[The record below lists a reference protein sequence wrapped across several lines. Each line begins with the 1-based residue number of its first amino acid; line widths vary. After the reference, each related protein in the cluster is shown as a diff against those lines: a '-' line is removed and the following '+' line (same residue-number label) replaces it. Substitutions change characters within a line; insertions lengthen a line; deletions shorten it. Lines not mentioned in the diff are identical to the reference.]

1 MGFFNFLTHGL
12 KKTRSDLVVQVEGI
26 SGKTLTPEMLEELEE
41 ILILSD
47 VGVRTAGRVCSDLAK
62 RVGKRPLGPGDLRRE
77 LREVLTELLS
87 PDEGLDL
94 SSKPA
99 IILMVGVN
107 GVGKTTT
114 IGKLTGYLQGQ
125 GKTVLLGAADTFRAA
140 AAEQLDIWAQRCGAQ
155 LIRHQEGADP
165 AAVVFD
171 SITAGKARGADVII
185 CDTAGRL
192 HNKKNLMDELAKIDR
207 VITREAPDSS
217 REVLLVLDATTG
229 QNGLNQ
235 AREFAAA
242 CRVTG
247 VVLTKLDGTAK
258 GGVVVGIKDQ
268 LGLPIKFVGVGE
280 QLEDLRPFSA
290 REYATALLFEEGE
303 DAEGGLAE

>member
-1 MGFFNFLTHGL
+1 MGFLDFLTRGL
-12 KKTRSDLVVQVEGI
+12 KKTRSNLVVQVDGI
-26 SGKTLTPEMLEELEE
+26 SGKLTPETLEELEE
-41 ILILSD
+41 ILILAD
-47 VGVRTAGRVCSDLAK
+47 VGVRTAGRICSDLAA
-62 RVGKRPLGPGDLRRE
+62 RVGRRSLGPGELRRE
-77 LREVLTELLS
+77 LREVIVELRS
-87 PDEGLDL
+87 PDVGLALDPR
-94 SSKPA
+94 PA
-99 IILMVGVN
+99 VILVVGVN

-114 IGKLTGYLQGQ
+114 IGKLANHLMQE

-140 AAEQLDIWAQRCGAQ
+140 AAEQLTVWARRSGAQ
-155 LIRHQEGADP
+155 IICHQEGADP

-192 HNKKNLMDELAKIDR
+192 HNKKNLMDELAKMDR
-207 VITREAPDSS
+207 ILTREAPDSS

-242 CRVTG
+242 CGVTG

-258 GGVVVGIKDQ
+258 GGVVVGIREQ
-268 LGLPIKFVGVGE
+268 LGLPIKYVGVGE
-280 QLEDLRPFSA
+280 QMDDLRPFSA
-290 REYATALLFEEGE
+290 RDYATALLFEEGE
-303 DAEGGLAE
+303 EPEE

>member
-1 MGFFNFLTHGL
+1 MGFLDFLTRGL
-12 KKTRSDLVVQVEGI
+12 KKTRSNLVVQVDGI
-26 SGKTLTPEMLEELEE
+26 SGKLTPETLEELEE
-41 ILILSD
+41 ILILAD
-47 VGVRTAGRVCSDLAK
+47 VGVRTAGRVCSDLAA
-62 RVGKRPLGPGDLRRE
+62 RVGRRSLGPGELRRE
-77 LREVLTELLS
+77 LREVLVELLS
-87 PDEGLDL
+87 PDVGLDL
-94 SSKPA
+94 SHKPA
-99 IILMVGVN
+99 VILMVGVN

-114 IGKLTGYLQGQ
+114 IGKLANHLMQE

-140 AAEQLDIWAQRCGAQ
+140 AAEQLTVWAQRSGAQ
-155 LIRHQEGADP
+155 IICHQEGADP

-171 SITAGKARGADVII
+171 SITAGKARGVDVVI

-192 HNKKNLMDELAKIDR
+192 HNKKNLMDELAKMDR
-207 VITREAPDSS
+207 ILTREAPDSS

-242 CRVTG
+242 CGVTG

-258 GGVVVGIKDQ
+258 GGVVVGIRDQ

-280 QLEDLRPFSA
+280 QVDDLRPFSA
-290 REYATALLFEEGE
+290 RDYATALLFEEGE
-303 DAEGGLAE
+303 EPEE

>member
-1 MGFFNFLTHGL
+1 MGFLDFLTRGL
-12 KKTRSDLVVQVEGI
+12 KKTRNNLVVQVDGI
-26 SGKTLTPEMLEELEE
+26 SGKLTPETLEELEE

-47 VGVRTAGRVCSDLAK
+47 VGVRTAGKICSNLAA
-62 RVGKRPLGPGDLRRE
+62 RVGRRSLGDGELRRE
-77 LREVLTELLS
+77 LREVLVDLLS

-99 IILMVGVN
+99 VILVVGVN

-114 IGKLTGYLQGQ
+114 IGKLTNHLMGE

-140 AAEQLDIWAQRCGAQ
+140 ASEKLEVWAKRCGAQ
-155 LIRHQEGADP
+155 IIRHQEGADP

-171 SITAGKARGADVII
+171 SITAGKARGADVIL

-192 HNKKNLMDELAKIDR
+192 HNKKNLMDELSKIDR
-207 VITREAPDSS
+207 IITREAPGSS

-235 AREFAAA
+235 AREFASA
-242 CRVTG
+242 CGVTG

-258 GGVVVGIKDQ
+258 GGVVVSIKDQ

-280 QLEDLRPFSA
+280 QINDLRPFSA
-290 REYATALLFEEGE
+290 RDYATALLFDEGE
-303 DAEGGLAE
+303 EETL

>member
-1 MGFFNFLTHGL
+1 MGFLDFLTRGL
-12 KKTRSDLVVQVEGI
+12 KKTRSNLVVQVDGI
-26 SGKTLTPEMLEELEE
+26 SGKLTPEALEELEE
-41 ILILSD
+41 ILILAD
-47 VGVRTAGRVCSDLAK
+47 VGVRTAGRVCSDLAA
-62 RVGKRPLGPGDLRRE
+62 RVGRRSLGPGELRRE
-77 LREVLTELLS
+77 LREVLVELLS
-87 PDEGLDL
+87 PDQGLEL
-94 SSKPA
+94 ENKPA

-114 IGKLTGYLQGQ
+114 IGKLANHLMQQGR
-125 GKTVLLGAADTFRAA
+125 TVLLGAADTFRAA
-140 AAEQLDIWAQRCGAQ
+140 AAEQLTVWAERCGAQ
-155 LIRHQEGADP
+155 IICHQEGADP

-171 SITAGKARGADVII
+171 SISAGTARGVDVII

-192 HNKKNLMDELAKIDR
+192 HNKKNLMDELAKMDR

-242 CRVTG
+242 CGVTG

-258 GGVVVGIKDQ
+258 GGVVVGIRDQ

-280 QLEDLRPFSA
+280 QVDDLRPFSA
-290 REYATALLFEEGE
+290 RDYATALLFEEGE
-303 DAEGGLAE
+303 EPEE

>member
-1 MGFFNFLTHGL
+1 MGFLDFLTRGL
-12 KKTRSDLVVQVEGI
+12 KKTRSNLVVQVDGI
-26 SGKTLTPEMLEELEE
+26 SGKLTPETLEELEE
-41 ILILSD
+41 ILILAD
-47 VGVRTAGRVCSDLAK
+47 VGVRTAGRICSDLAA
-62 RVGKRPLGPGDLRRE
+62 RVGRRSLGPGELRRE
-77 LREVLTELLS
+77 LREVIVELLT
-87 PDEGLDL
+87 PDVGLELDHR
-94 SSKPA
+94 PA
-99 IILMVGVN
+99 VILVVGVN

-114 IGKLTGYLQGQ
+114 IGKLANHLMQE

-140 AAEQLDIWAQRCGAQ
+140 AAEQLTVWARRSGAQ
-155 LIRHQEGADP
+155 IICHQEGADP

-185 CDTAGRL
+185 SDTAGRL
-192 HNKKNLMDELAKIDR
+192 HNKKNLMDELAKMDR

-242 CRVTG
+242 CGVTG

-258 GGVVVGIKDQ
+258 GGVVVGIRDQ

-280 QLEDLRPFSA
+280 QVDDLRPFSA
-290 REYATALLFEEGE
+290 RDYATALLFEEGE
-303 DAEGGLAE
+303 EPEE